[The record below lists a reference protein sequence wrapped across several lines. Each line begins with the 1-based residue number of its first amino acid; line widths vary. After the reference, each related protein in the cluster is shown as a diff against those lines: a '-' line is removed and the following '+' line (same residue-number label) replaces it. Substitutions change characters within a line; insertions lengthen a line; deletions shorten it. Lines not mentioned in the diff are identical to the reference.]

1 MGQTKADVRIDDQLL
16 AEARQR
22 AAAEGTSVG
31 GLIEQAIRK
40 YLAVAT
46 VREQSFGD
54 VVREL
59 QDRGPQVDED
69 DAMALAYEELHAM
82 RRERDAG

>member
-1 MGQTKADVRIDDQLL
+1 VRRRR
-16 AEARQR
+16 ARR
-22 AAAEGTSVG
+22 SAR
-31 GLIEQAIRK
+31 LIEQAIRK

-46 VREQSFGD
+46 VTEQSFGD

-59 QDRGPQVDED
+59 QARGPQMGED

-82 RRERDAG
+82 RRRTWRRVDLAR